1 MNLFMSHGLAHVQVP
16 KMVSNLSLSYSGLGL
31 FILHAGLPAFAFC
44 NLGSAAGAL
53 ARKRDAQTLLRTSAF
68 SLPRTATSP
77 LSLRTL
83 SLTFF
88 CLQEI

>member
-1 MNLFMSHGLAHVQVP
+1 MNLFVSHRLAHVRVP
-16 KMVSNLSLSYSGLGL
+16 KMLSNLILSYRGLGL
-31 FILHAGLPAFAFC
+31 FILHTGLPAFASC
-44 NLGSAAGAL
+44 NLGSVAGAL
-53 ARKRDAQTLLRTSAF
+53 ALKRDAQTLLRTSAF
-68 SLPRTATSP
+68 SLPRTVTSP